1 MSALTSRPALR
12 WALPAAVLVGVVA
25 AGGAGKVLIGD
36 TTGALP
42 SRSPQQ
48 LLMDVAQAKVDTL
61 SGTIVQKSA
70 LGLPALP
77 NVGEGSAN
85 LSSLVSGNH
94 TLRVWYDTPN
104 HVRLSLLGT
113 NGESD
118 VIRNN
123 QDVWVWN
130 SQQKSATHTTLTEDQ
145 AKAQAGRD
153 GKMPNG
159 LMPSDLP
166 SGSASGSGMP
176 TDLNGMT
183 SQLLSTL
190 GTSTDISTNGTAKVA
205 GRSAYELVLTPKDS
219 ASRVRDIRIAIDG
232 ERHIPTRIQV
242 YARGAQAPAFEAA
255 FTSISFG
262 KPSSAEFSFKPPA
275 GTKVTEGD
283 KSGKHDAK
291 TPDAKTPDSAD
302 KSQTQVVGTGWT
314 SVFVAKDVKTTPT
327 GSADAKDSQAF
338 TNFVNSLPQVSG
350 AWGSGHLL
358 QSKLFC
364 VLLTNDGRV
373 FAGAV
378 DPSALYAAAAQVK

>member
-25 AGGAGKVLIGD
+25 AGGAGKVLIGN
-36 TTGALP
+36 TSGALP
-42 SRSPQQ
+42 ERSPQQ

-77 NVGEGSAN
+77 NVGEGSDN

-104 HVRLSLLGT
+104 HVRASLLGT

-118 VIRNN
+118 VIRNG
-123 QDVWVWN
+123 QDLWVWN
-130 SQQKSATHTTLTEDQ
+130 SEQKSATHTKLTAEA

-153 GKMPNG
+153 GKVPSG
-159 LMPSDLP
+159 LLP
-166 SGSASGSGMP
+166 SGVPSGSSMP

-190 GTSTDISTNGTAKVA
+190 GTTTDVSTNGTATVA
-205 GRSAYELVLTPKDS
+205 GRSAYELVLTPKDT
-219 ASRVRDIRIAIDG
+219 ASRVRDIRIAVDG
-232 ERHIPTRIQV
+232 ERHIPTRIQI
-242 YARGAQAPAFEAA
+242 YARGSQAPAFEAA
-255 FTSISFG
+255 FTSLSFG

-283 KSGKHDAK
+283 QKSSEH
-291 TPDAKTPDSAD
+291 PDAKKPDTSGTEHT
-302 KSQTQVVGTGWT
+302 KVIGTGWT
-314 SVFVAKDVKTTPT
+314 SVFAATDVKTSS
-327 GSADAKDSQAF
+327 GDAKSDQQF
-338 TNFVNSLPQVSG
+338 TTFVNSLPKVSG

-358 QSKLFC
+358 QSKLFS
-364 VLLTNDGRV
+364 VLLTDDGRV

-378 DPSALYAAAAQVK
+378 DPSALYSAASQVK

>member
-77 NVGEGSAN
+77 NVGEGSSN

-123 QDVWVWN
+123 QDLWVWN
-130 SQQKSATHTTLTEDQ
+130 SQQKAATHTKLTEAQ
-145 AKAQAGRD
+145 ARAQAGRD
-153 GKMPNG
+153 GKVPNG
-159 LMPSDLP
+159 LLPSDLP

-176 TDLNGMT
+176 TDLNGLT
-183 SQLLSTL
+183 SQLLGTL

-283 KSGKHDAK
+283 KTGKHDAQHPDAR
-291 TPDAKTPDSAD
+291 TPDTTG
-302 KSQTQVVGTGWT
+302 QQRTQVVGTGWT
-314 SVFVAKDVKTTPT
+314 SVFVAKDVKTS
-327 GSADAKDSQAF
+327 SADKDSQQF
-338 TNFVNSLPQVSG
+338 TTFVNSLPTVSG
-350 AWGSGHLL
+350 SWGTGHLL

>member
-25 AGGAGKVLIGD
+25 AGGAGKVLIGN
-36 TTGALP
+36 TSGALP
-42 SRSPQQ
+42 ERSPQQ

-77 NVGEGSAN
+77 NVGAGSDN

-113 NGESD
+113 SGESD

-123 QDVWVWN
+123 QDLWVWN
-130 SQQKSATHTTLTEDQ
+130 SEQKTATHTKLTAEA

-153 GKMPNG
+153 GKMPSG
-159 LMPSDLP
+159 LLP
-166 SGSASGSGMP
+166 SGMPSGPSGSSMP
-176 TDLNGMT
+176 TDLNGLT
-183 SQLLSTL
+183 SQLLTTL
-190 GTSTDISTNGTAKVA
+190 GTTTDISTNGTATVA
-205 GRSAYELVLTPKDS
+205 GRSAYELVLTPKDT
-219 ASRVRDIRIAIDG
+219 ASRIADIRIAVDG
-232 ERHIPTRIQV
+232 QRHIPTRIQI

-255 FTSISFG
+255 FTSLSFG
-262 KPSSAEFSFKPPA
+262 TPSSAEFSFKAPA

-283 KSGKHDAK
+283 KKG
-291 TPDAKTPDSAD
+291 TGRPDATKPDTSAQD
-302 KSQTQVVGTGWT
+302 NTQVVGTGWT
-314 SVFVAKDVKTTPT
+314 SVFVAKNVQNTPST
-327 GSADAKDSQAF
+327 SGDAKDDQQF
-338 TNFVNSLPQVSG
+338 INFVNSLPKVSG

-358 QSKLFC
+358 QSKLFS
-364 VLLTNDGRV
+364 VLLTDDGRV

>member
-12 WALPAAVLVGVVA
+12 WALPAAVLVGVVT

-36 TTGALP
+36 TSGALP
-42 SRSPQQ
+42 QRSPQQ

-104 HVRLSLLGT
+104 QVRVSLLGT

-118 VIRNN
+118 VIRNG
-123 QDVWVWN
+123 QDLWVWD
-130 SQQKSATHTTLTEDQ
+130 SQQKTATHTKLTADQ
-145 AKAQAGRD
+145 ARAQAGRD
-153 GKMPNG
+153 GR
-159 LMPSDLP
+159 MPSGLLP
-166 SGSASGSGMP
+166 SGVPSGAPSSVP
-176 TDLNGMT
+176 TDLNGLT

-219 ASRVRDIRIAIDG
+219 ASRIRDIRIAVDG
-232 ERHIPTRIQV
+232 QRHIPTRIQI

-255 FTSISFG
+255 FTSLNFG

-283 KSGKHDAK
+283 KKGAEHPGAK
-291 TPDAKTPDSAD
+291 KPDTGSEPH
-302 KSQTQVVGTGWT
+302 TQVVGTGWT
-314 SVFVAKDVKTTPT
+314 SVFVAKDVKTTSGDT
-327 GSADAKDSQAF
+327 KDDQQF
-338 TNFVNSLPQVSG
+338 TTFVNSLPKVSG

-358 QSKLFC
+358 QSKLFS
-364 VLLTNDGRV
+364 VLLTDDGRV

>member
-12 WALPAAVLVGVVA
+12 WALPAAVLVAVVA

-61 SGTIVQKSA
+61 SGTIVQKSS

-77 NVGEGSAN
+77 NVGAGSAD

-104 HVRLSLLGT
+104 HVRVSLLGT

-123 QDVWVWN
+123 QDVWLWN
-130 SQQKSATHTTLTEDQ
+130 SEQKSATHTTLTGDQ

-153 GKMPNG
+153 GKV
-159 LMPSDLP
+159 P
-166 SGSASGSGMP
+166 SGLVPSGASGSP
-176 TDLNGMT
+176 LATDLNGAT

-205 GRSAYELVLTPKDS
+205 GRNAYELVLTPKDS

-283 KSGKHDAK
+283 KNDKHG
-291 TPDAKTPDSAD
+291 TEHPDSRTPDSAEP
-302 KSQTQVVGTGWT
+302 QTQVVGTGWT
-314 SVFVAKDVKTTPT
+314 TVFAAKGVQTSSGDAQ
-327 GSADAKDSQAF
+327 ADKQFTAF
-338 TNFVNSLPQVSG
+338 LNSLPKVSG
-350 AWGSGHLL
+350 SWGSGHLL
-358 QSKLFC
+358 QSKLFSA
-364 VLLTNDGRV
+364 LLTDDGRV
-373 FAGAV
+373 FVGAV
-378 DPSALYAAAAQVK
+378 DPNKLYAAADQVK